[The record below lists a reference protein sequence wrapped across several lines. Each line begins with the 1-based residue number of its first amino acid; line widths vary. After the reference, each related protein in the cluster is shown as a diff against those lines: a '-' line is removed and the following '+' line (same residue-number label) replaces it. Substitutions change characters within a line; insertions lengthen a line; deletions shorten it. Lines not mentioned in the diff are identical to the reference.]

1 MLRSPLA
8 PSSDHERVSV
18 RPTIW
23 NCIASTGIISDLDPV
38 QHVRSAPVVGVVFGL
53 GLAVVTAVT
62 QEASLDGR
70 LRHLFPDA
78 SGFSPKMGNPPHFQA
93 YGAAPNDG
101 SGAPVIGY
109 AFYTTELEPLE
120 RGYDGPIQLLVGMD
134 RRGRLTG
141 VVVTD
146 HNEPYGYFSID
157 LPEYPAQ
164 FEDKS
169 IRERFR
175 VGDDVDAVS
184 RATITVRSA
193 TRAVRNGARRLARR
207 VLDPDDLQ

>member
-1 MLRSPLA
+1 MKG
-8 PSSDHERVSV
+8 
-18 RPTIW
+18 PTV
-23 NCIASTGIISDLDPV
+23 TLLV
-38 QHVRSAPVVGVVFGL
+38 
-53 GLAVVTAVT
+53 GLAAFGAVAQT
-62 QEASLDGR
+62 PATPLEDR
-70 LRHLFPDA
+70 LRQLFPDA
-78 SGFSPKMGNPPHFQA
+78 TSFSPKMGNPPHFEA
-93 YGAAPNDG
+93 YGAPAGDE
-101 SGAPVIGY
+101 SDAPVIGY

-141 VVVTD
+141 VIVTD
-146 HNEPYGYFSID
+146 HNEPYGYFSVD

-164 FEDKS
+164 FAGKS

-175 VGDDVDAVS
+175 VGDDVDAVA

-207 VLDPDDLQ
+207 LLDPDDVP